1 MKTIPRLKAG
11 DSVEII
17 APASRSTNH
26 QLAALKALLESWQL
40 RCLVDDAIFGD
51 DLLCAQSD
59 ENRLQLLTNAL
70 QRPETK
76 AIICVRG
83 GYGSMRLIPALMA
96 LPKPDAMKLFVGMS
110 DITAL
115 HLFLQ
120 QQWQWPTIH
129 GALNVDKFSSES
141 ISALKALLFGESD
154 QIILDGSPLNF
165 LAQKPHRLDA
175 EVTGGNLCLVQAS
188 IGTPWQL
195 NGADKI
201 IFLEEVNE
209 RGYRVD
215 RLLEHLRQAGIF
227 DQAQAI
233 VFGDFLDGNE
243 PDGTCIV
250 PPVLE
255 RFAQAMTIPVIQI
268 PGIGHGYIN
277 KPLWLGAPATLQ
289 LGLERCQ
296 LITPNIGK

>member
-17 APASRSTNH
+17 APASRSSAH
-26 QLAALKALLESWQL
+26 QLAALKGLLESWQL
-40 RCLVDDAIFGD
+40 HCVLEDDVFGD

-59 ENRLQLLTNAL
+59 ERRFQLLTTAL
-70 QRPETK
+70 QRSETK
-76 AIICVRG
+76 AIICLRG
-83 GYGSMRLIPALMA
+83 GYGSMRLIPSLTS
-96 LPKPDAMKLFVGMS
+96 LSPPHKMKLFVGMS

-120 QQWQWPTIH
+120 RQWQWPTIH
-129 GALNVDKFSSES
+129 GALNVDKFSPES
-141 ISALKALLFGESD
+141 ISALKALLFGDFD
-154 QIILDGSPLNF
+154 QLALDGTPLNA
-165 LAQKPHRLDA
+165 LAEQPHRLDA
-175 EVTGGNLCLVQAS
+175 CVTGGNLSLVQAS

-195 NGADKI
+195 KGAQKI

-215 RLLEHLRQAGIF
+215 RMLEHLRQAGIF
-227 DQAQAI
+227 DNAQAI

-243 PDGTCIV
+243 PDGSSLV
-250 PPVLE
+250 QLVLA
-255 RFAQAMTIPVIQI
+255 RFAQEIKIPVIQI

-277 KPLWLGAPATLQ
+277 KPLWLGTPATLQ

>member
-17 APASRSTNH
+17 APASRSTDH
-26 QLAALKALLESWQL
+26 QLASLKALLESWHL
-40 RCLVDDAIFGD
+40 CCVVDDAIFGD

-59 ENRLQLLTNAL
+59 EHRLQQLTKAI

-83 GYGSMRLIPALMA
+83 GYGSMRLIPALMTQ
-96 LPKPDAMKLFVGMS
+96 PKPDSMKLFVGMS

-120 QQWQWPTIH
+120 KQWQWSTIH
-129 GALNVDKFSSES
+129 GALNVDKFSPES
-141 ISALKALLFGESD
+141 INALKALLFGESE
-154 QIILDGSPLNF
+154 QMILEGSPLNV
-165 LAQKPHRLDA
+165 LAQKPHCLDA

-227 DQAQAI
+227 DHARAI

-243 PDGTCIV
+243 PDGSSLV
-250 PPVLE
+250 QLVLA
-255 RFAQAMTIPVIQI
+255 RFAQEIKIPVIQI

-277 KPLWLGAPATLQ
+277 KPLWLGTPATLQ

-296 LITPNIGK
+296 LISPNIGK